1 MKLFIL
7 FTYFLCA
14 YSAHINVQ
22 PLSQARQNIASASL
36 STAGIGMFAGGYYY
50 TGSVGP
56 KVFTASDK
64 IDIYNVN
71 INSWSLNTLPNP
83 AYDVGSASL
92 DNKGIILF
100 AGGTNSTN
108 FFKNVQVYTASN
120 NQWTSLSVTQPR
132 AGIAAA
138 ALPNQG
144 KILLVGGYNGATYYN
159 IIDVYDSATGQITT
173 SPKTLS
179 LARSGCSV
187 AVSQN
192 LAFFAGGITAK
203 SGSTPSFTYTTSD
216 VIDIYDA
223 GTDAWS
229 TAQLSNPRAGILSF
243 VINGNVFF
251 LAGFTNNI
259 LIPVYPMSAF
269 DCYISGKWTTSY
281 EYRGGL
287 QSYMVGGSVAI
298 LNNKNTGIIYGG
310 YGQVTTN
317 NYIVGFDQNL
327 NTQEGM
333 TNYGLPIIV
342 YSAAIVLEN
351 QGIILF
357 GGGGIVVDGVIKSQ
371 TNNVAIY
378 AICGGGTL
386 TINPLTCTAC
396 PAGSYCPYTLSP
408 ITCPSGNYCPAGS
421 NFYTPCPM
429 GTYNPNTGSTS
440 LSQCLPGP
448 AGKYCPY
455 PGTNSA
461 SNCADCNSGNYCPA
475 GSSSKAA
482 CPSNNYCPDPATKT
496 QCPAGTYYDGISAI
510 TAATCITCSVGNY
523 CPSGRP
529 ETPCPPGTFTNS
541 TGTAQCT
548 NCPEGYSCA
557 LGSITPIIC
566 PQMTYSSSSQPTCS
580 LCPIG
585 QFTNGPGSASCFP
598 CPSDKFKGW
607 WCASDSEK
615 IIFVF
620 ITLGSIGSGLATAW
634 KLYKFYNVRKM
645 LLTNEGL
652 PITWRNVIFVEQAIE
667 QKKKTEMTEIPGSS
681 DETPILQGDQLRKM
695 HDKIFT
701 METKI
706 TLLEAK

>member
-1 MKLFIL
+1 MNTFFLAFF
-7 FTYFLCA
+7 FTCA
-14 YSAHINVQ
+14 YCASINVQ
-22 PLSQARQNIASASL
+22 QLSQARQNIASASL

-50 TGSVGP
+50 TGSSGSE
-56 KVFTASDK
+56 VFTASDK

-71 INSWSLNTLPNP
+71 TNSWSLNTLPNP

-92 DNKGIILF
+92 DNKGIIIF
-100 AGGTNSTN
+100 AGGTDSTN
-108 FFKNVQVYTASN
+108 FFNTVQVYTASN
-120 NQWTSLSVTQPR
+120 NQWTSLTVTQAR

-179 LARSGCSV
+179 LARSRCSI

-203 SGSTPSFTYTTSD
+203 SGSTPSFSYTTSD
-216 VIDIYDA
+216 VIDIYNA
-223 GTDAWS
+223 GTDVWS
-229 TAQLSNPRAGILSF
+229 TAQLSKPRAGIISF
-243 VINGNVFF
+243 VINGNVIF
-251 LAGFTNNI
+251 LGGFSSNI
-259 LIPVYPMSAF
+259 LNAEGAF
-269 DCYISGKWTTSY
+269 DGYISGKWTT
-281 EYRGGL
+281 EYFGDLPLGLTGGT
-287 QSYMVGGSVAI
+287 VAI
-298 LNNKNTGIIYGG
+298 LNSKNTGIIFGG
-310 YGQVTTN
+310 TGQGN
-317 NYIVGFDQNL
+317 NNLYIAGFNQNL
-327 NTQEGM
+327 NIQVGM
-333 TNYGLPIIV
+333 TNYGLPNTIN
-342 YSAAIVLEN
+342 SAAIVLDN

-357 GGGGIVVDGVIKSQ
+357 GGGGVVSQSLSSISSQ

-378 AICGGGTL
+378 AICGGGTV

-396 PAGSYCPYTLSP
+396 PIGSYCPYTLNP
-408 ITCPSGNYCPAGS
+408 ITCPAGNYCPAAS
-421 NFYTPCPM
+421 NFFSVCPA
-429 GTYNPNTGSTS
+429 GTYNPNTGSTTS
-440 LSQCLPGP
+440 SQCLLTP
-448 AGKYCPY
+448 AGKYCGY
-455 PGTNSA
+455 TGATNANNCGNCDPGE
-461 SNCADCNSGNYCPA
+461 YCPA
-475 GSSSKAA
+475 GTSTRAS
-482 CPSNNYCPDPATKT
+482 CPSNNYCPTGSTKIP
-496 QCPAGTYYDGISAI
+496 CPAGSSYEGISAI
-510 TAATCITCSVGNY
+510 TAATCVPCSVGNY

-548 NCPEGYSCA
+548 NCPEGYACA
-557 LGSITPIIC
+557 LGSITPNIC
-566 PQMTYSSSSQPTCS
+566 PQMTYSASSQPTCS
-580 LCPIG
+580 NCPVG

-652 PITWRNVIFVEQAIE
+652 PITWRNVVFVEQAIE
-667 QKKKTEMTEIPGSS
+667 QKKKTEMTEIGGG
-681 DETPILQGDQLRKM
+681 DETPILQADQLRKVQ
-695 HDKIFT
+695 DTIFT
-701 METKI
+701 MQTKI